1 VVNGSVVSADAFCNS
16 ECSDYFFLCLVTHSI
31 MPVDTSSKNSET
43 DSNTLVDNRSDD
55 QSSSGDSVVPTTADS
70 HHGKGCMTNQL
81 HYLQKVV
88 LKALWKHQFAWPFYT
103 PVDAQKLNLPVCWI
117 S

>member
-1 VVNGSVVSADAFCNS
+1 VVNGSLLMHFVTMSVVVIFV
-16 ECSDYFFLCLVTHSI
+16 CLVARRI

-81 HYLQKVV
+81 QYLQKVV
-88 LKALWKHQFAWPFYT
+88 LKALWKHQFAWPFYV
-103 PVDAQKLNLPVCWI
+103 PVDAQKLNLPVCLI
-117 S
+117 YMY